1 MVTSRSSMVLLCAA
15 PVCAAVGSWGS
26 SASASIPV
34 TPALAVCGSWD
45 WASAR
50 ASWTPDTQ
58 IEVTAVWV
66 TRWTSPAT
74 FLGRF
79 EKNLRALG
87 LFP

>member
-66 TRWTSPAT
+66 HYISRQVW
-74 FLGRF
+74 
-79 EKNLRALG
+79 EKFKGFRAL
-87 LFP
+87 PIV